1 MRAFILGPLASLALL
16 AGCVTPEQSTLIGAA
31 TGAAAG
37 YAVSSDADKT
47 KGALIGAAA
56 GAIAG
61 TLIGNANQPGKCR
74 YRASDGSIF
83 IDDCP

>member
-1 MRAFILGPLASLALL
+1 MKRFFLGAAASLTLL
-16 AGCVTPEQSTLIGAA
+16 AGCVTPEQSTLLGAA

-47 KGALIGAAA
+47 KGALVGAAA

-61 TLIGNANQPGKCR
+61 TLLGNANQPGKCR
-74 YRASDGSIF
+74 YRDANGNIF
-83 IDDCP
+83 IANCP